1 MTDVSPK
8 QMGRLYIITKVHS
21 SIKRQIS
28 IYTLWLLFGAEPKAP
43 RPDEARLAGAPRL
56 VLVCDSPLCGRR
68 NIHHAQIS
76 ALHHL
81 ETRTPAFMAW
91 DSAANVSNSY
101 NKH

>member
-21 SIKRQIS
+21 SIKCQIS
-28 IYTLWLLFGAEPKAP
+28 IYTLWPLFGAEPKALI
-43 RPDEARLAGAPRL
+43 PDEARLAGVPRL
-56 VLVCDSPLCGRR
+56 VLVCDSPLCGCK

-81 ETRTPAFMAW
+81 ETRTPAFIAW
-91 DSAANVSNSY
+91 DSATNASSSY